1 MTATEKRPSVTGA
14 NEPAAGHLLPGIVR
28 ALRPKQWLKNVLV
41 FAAPVAA
48 GVIREGDVFGR
59 RWPRSARSA

>member
-1 MTATEKRPSVTGA
+1 MPGA
-14 NEPAAGHLLPGIVR
+14 LVR

-48 GVIREGDVFGR
+48 GVIREDDVLLETAGAFAAWR
-59 RWPRSARSA
+59 AYARPRLVMQPS